1 MRKKNYIVQ
10 LLYFSDLLPQK
21 YPEESARLFAALEKH
36 KIAYAFIKG
45 AKDIRIRD
53 FMPIQVRRRYLKDN
67 VVFRYEPSYLEKRRD
82 LQTDFSQDLD
92 TNWQLVN
99 GWRPPCDFDKSEIK
113 LDGGNILIS
122 PDDEKAIIGDCIFS
136 ENPEYEK
143 SELVRELDATLN
155 SPEIIIIP
163 SFGNDING
171 HADNM
176 VRFLDDQTVLC
187 NEALVS
193 DGFIQQLKMT
203 LQYRGLDV
211 LEFPFAPT
219 DNKSGVGR
227 YLNYLEM
234 DEAVFLPVFGI
245 DADARA
251 VAAAEKLFSKPVEPV
266 MIPNIAADGGGL
278 HSISWDMSYYLWS
291 DS

>member
-10 LLYFSDLLPQK
+10 LLYFSDLLPLK
-21 YPEESARLFAALEKH
+21 YPDESSGLFAALEKH
-36 KIAYAFIKG
+36 NVAYAFIKG

-53 FMPIQVRRRYLKDN
+53 FMPIQVHERYPKDN
-67 VVFRYEPSYLEKRRD
+67 VVFRYEPSYLKNCRD
-82 LQTDFSQDLD
+82 LQTDFSKDID
-92 TNWQLVN
+92 KNWQLVN
-99 GWRPPCDFDKSEIK
+99 GWCPPCDFDKSEIK
-113 LDGGNILIS
+113 LDIGNILIS
-122 PDDEKAIIGDCIFS
+122 PDNEKAIISDRIFS

-143 SELVRELDATLN
+143 ADLVRALDSTLN
-155 SPEIIIIP
+155 RPEIIIIP
-163 SFGNDING
+163 SLESDTAG

-187 NEALVS
+187 NEALES
-193 DGFIQQLKMT
+193 DSFNRQLKTT

-219 DNKSGVGR
+219 DGKSGVGR
-227 YLNYLEM
+227 YLNYLETN
-234 DEAVFLPVFGI
+234 EAVFLPVFGI

-251 VAAAEKLFSKPVEPV
+251 VDAVEKLFSKPIEPV

-278 HSISWDMSYYLWS
+278 HSISWDMSCYVWG
-291 DS
+291 D

>member
-21 YPEESARLFAALEKH
+21 YPDESACLFAALEKLNV
-36 KIAYAFIKG
+36 AYAFIKE
-45 AKDIRIRD
+45 AKNICIRD
-53 FMPIQVRRRYLKDN
+53 FMPIQVHGRYPKDN
-67 VVFRYEPSYLEKRRD
+67 VLFRYEPSYLKNCRD
-82 LQTDFSQDLD
+82 LQTDFSKDID

-99 GWRPPCDFDKSEIK
+99 GWCPPRNFDKSEIK

-122 PDDEKAIIGDCIFS
+122 PDDKKAIISNRVFS
-136 ENPEYEK
+136 ENQEYEK
-143 SELVRELDATLN
+143 AELVRELDSTLN
-155 SPEIIIIP
+155 GPEIIVVP
-163 SFGNDING
+163 SLESDTTG

-187 NEALVS
+187 NEVLES
-193 DGFIQQLKMT
+193 DGFYQQLKTT

-219 DNKSGVGR
+219 DVRSGVGC
-227 YLNYLEM
+227 YLNYLETA
-234 DEAVFLPVFGI
+234 EAVFFPIFGI

-251 VAAAEKLFSKPVEPV
+251 VATAKKLFSKPVEPI

-278 HSISWDMSYYLWS
+278 HSISWDMSYYVWGN
-291 DS
+291 

>member
-10 LLYFSDLLPQK
+10 LLYFSDLLTQK

-36 KIAYAFIKG
+36 NVAYAFIEG
-45 AKDIRIRD
+45 AKNIRIRD
-53 FMPIQVRRRYLKDN
+53 FMPIQVHGRYPKDN
-67 VVFRYEPSYLEKRRD
+67 VVFRYQPSYLEKRRD
-82 LQTDFSQDLD
+82 LQTDFSKDID
-92 TNWQLVN
+92 TNWQLVA
-99 GWRPPCDFDKSEIK
+99 GWRPPFDYDKSEVK

-122 PDDEKAIIGDCIFS
+122 PDNEKAIISDHIFS
-136 ENPEYEK
+136 ENQEYGK
-143 SELVRELDATLN
+143 TELVRKLDSTLN
-155 SPEIIIIP
+155 GPEIIIIP
-163 SFGNDING
+163 SLESDTTG

-187 NEALVS
+187 NEALKS
-193 DGFIQQLKMT
+193 DGFNRQLKTT

-211 LEFPFAPT
+211 LEFPFTPT
-219 DNKSGVGR
+219 NDKSGAGR
-227 YLNYLEM
+227 YLNYLET

-245 DADARA
+245 GADAKA

-278 HSISWDMSYYLWS
+278 HSISWDMSYYVWG
-291 DS
+291 D